1 MTEKMITK
9 IFCDIDD
16 FMQEFEL
23 IYKQKMIEENTMKK
37 KLNSKLSMSEIM
49 TILVYFH
56 RSGYRTFKD
65 FYIKYILKSLKQ
77 AFPNIVSYNRF
88 IELIPTIF
96 VPLVAFLKLKR
107 LVNSDNIT
115 FIDSTKI
122 AICKNK
128 RIKAN
133 RVFKGLAERGKST
146 MGWFY
151 GFKLHIAINERG
163 ELVGANISK
172 GNVDDRNIN
181 VLDGVLENV
190 SGKLYADKGYIS
202 KKLFEYL
209 YEQGITLVTNVK
221 KNMKNRLIP
230 IMDKLLLRKRSV
242 IETVN
247 DQLKN
252 LCDIEHSRS
261 RSPVNFMV
269 NMIAGLIRYTY
280 SEKLP
285 SINFSQKDRE
295 ILGFPISKT
304 PLHSHENSVSTKL
317 LLSN

>member
-1 MTEKMITK
+1 MRQMILTK

-16 FMQEFEL
+16 FMREFEGL
-23 IYKQKMIEENTMKK
+23 YRQKMIEDKSIKK
-37 KLNSKLSMSEIM
+37 SINSKLSMSEVM
-49 TILVYFH
+49 TIVVYFH

-65 FYIKYILKSLKQ
+65 FYLKHILKNLKL

-88 IELIPTIF
+88 VELIPT
-96 VPLVAFLKLKR
+96 VLVALVTFLKLKR
-107 LVNSDNIT
+107 LVKSDEIT

-133 RVFKGLAERGKST
+133 LVFKGIAERGKST

-151 GFKLHIAINERG
+151 GFKLHIAINEKG
-163 ELVGANISK
+163 ELVGASISK
-172 GNVDDRNIN
+172 GNVDDRNVD

-202 KKLFEYL
+202 KKLFEHL
-209 YEQGITLVTNVK
+209 YEEGITLVTNVR

-261 RSPVNFMV
+261 RSPINFMV

-280 SEKLP
+280 SPKLP
-285 SINFSQKDRE
+285 SINFSLKDRE
-295 ILGFPISKT
+295 ILGDFTFSN
-304 PLHSHENSVSTKL
+304 PLNVDDNVSSSPFR
-317 LLSN
+317 LSN

>member
-1 MTEKMITK
+1 MITK

-16 FMQEFEL
+16 FMQEFENL
-23 IYKQKMIEENTMKK
+23 YKQKMIEDKEMIGRV
-37 KLNSKLSMSEIM
+37 SSRLSMSEVM
-49 TILVYFH
+49 TIIVYFH

-65 FYIKYILKSLKQ
+65 FYLKHILKSMKS

-88 IELIPTIF
+88 IELIPTTL
-96 VPLVAFLKLKR
+96 VPLVVFLKLKR
-107 LVNSDNIT
+107 LVKSESIT
-115 FIDSTKI
+115 FVDSTKI

-128 RIKAN
+128 RIHAN
-133 RVFKGLAERGKST
+133 KVFKGIAERGKST

-151 GFKLHIAINERG
+151 GFKLHISINENG
-163 ELVGANISK
+163 ELVGASISK
-172 GNVDDRNIN
+172 GNVDDRNLD
-181 VLDGVLENV
+181 VLSAVLENV

-202 KKLFEYL
+202 KKLFEHL
-209 YEQGITLVTNVK
+209 YNEGISLVTNVR
-221 KNMKNRLIP
+221 KNMKNKLMP
-230 IMDKLLLRKRSV
+230 IMDKLLLRKRSL

-252 LCDIEHSRS
+252 LCDVEHSRS
-261 RSPVNFMV
+261 RSPINFMV

-295 ILGFPISKT
+295 ILGIFTDNPSSKLDYT
-304 PLHSHENSVSTKL
+304 GFRLPN
-317 LLSN
+317 

>member
-1 MTEKMITK
+1 MITR

-16 FMQEFEL
+16 FMKEFETL
-23 IYKQKMIEENTMKK
+23 YKQKMIEDKENKRR
-37 KLNSKLSMSEIM
+37 LNSKLSMSEIM
-49 TILVYFH
+49 TIIVYFH

-65 FYIKYILKSLKQ
+65 FYIKYIYKMKSS
-77 AFPNIVSYNRF
+77 AFPDIVSYNRF
-88 IELIPTIF
+88 IELIPSVL

-107 LVNSDNIT
+107 LVKSDKIT

-128 RIKAN
+128 RIKRN
-133 RVFKGLAERGKST
+133 SVFKGFAELGKST

-151 GFKLHIAINERG
+151 GFKLHIAINEVG
-163 ELVGANISK
+163 ELVGASISK
-172 GNVDDRNIN
+172 GNVDDRNLD
-181 VLDGVLENV
+181 VLEGVLENV

-209 YEQGITLVTNVK
+209 YEQGTILVTNVR
-221 KNMKNRLIP
+221 KNMKNRLMP

-252 LCDIEHSRS
+252 ICDVEHSRS
-261 RSPVNFMV
+261 RNPINFMV

-280 SEKLP
+280 FEKLP
-285 SINFSQKDRE
+285 SINFSKKDRE
-295 ILGFPISKT
+295 ILGLNNTNIVLT
-304 PLHSHENSVSTKL
+304 PDNMGLIQA
-317 LLSN
+317 